1 MVRIHVER
9 TIAAPQV
16 RVFDWLADPVN
27 LTTARLMLRVR
38 WLNQPGPGVGA
49 VREAFAVGMW
59 LREEITAYDAPRSY
73 SYRIIRSLP
82 TLDHEGGTLSCA
94 AAGSGTH
101 VEWST
106 TYSHPTRVGGRALE
120 AITAPLLRSGF
131 VEILSGC
138 ATALEN

>member
-1 MVRIHVER
+1 MVHIHVDR
-9 TIAAPQV
+9 TISAAPD

-38 WLNQPGPGVGA
+38 WLNVSRPGVGA
-49 VREAFAVGMW
+49 MREAFAVGMW

-73 SYRIIRSLP
+73 SYKIVRSVP
-82 TLDHEGGTLSCA
+82 TLDHDGGTLSCA
-94 AAGSGTH
+94 PAGSGTR
-101 VEWST
+101 VDWST
-106 TYSHPTRVGGRALE
+106 TYSHPARVGGRALE

-138 ATALEN
+138 AKALEN